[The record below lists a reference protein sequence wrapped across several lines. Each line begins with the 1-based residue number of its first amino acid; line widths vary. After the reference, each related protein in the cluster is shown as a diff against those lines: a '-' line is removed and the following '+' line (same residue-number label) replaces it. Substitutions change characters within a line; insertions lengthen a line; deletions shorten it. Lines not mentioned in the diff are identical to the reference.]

1 MSEDG
6 IGRVL
11 VASLHQSI
19 AEHLPT
25 RLGFYENW
33 LSAAKLRDG
42 AIGLAPLYAVL
53 SFLRQEGL
61 VYDTI
66 TARAGHYAA
75 QWTVDSMPALR
86 RSVIR
91 RAPLWLRARLLM
103 RVIKQ
108 VVRSSYQGS
117 RAVATIRRGTATID
131 VRASVFCVVREP
143 VDHPLCTYY
152 ASICTRL
159 LALFDVETEVQVVAC
174 RGTGKRS
181 CILTMTMTMAVS
193 KAMVANSAKPT

>member
-19 AEHLPT
+19 AENLPA

-33 LSAAKLRDG
+33 LSAAKLREG

-53 SFLRQEGL
+53 SFLRQEGP
-61 VYDTI
+61 VYNAI

-75 QWTVDSMPALR
+75 EWTVDSMPALR
-86 RSVIR
+86 RSAIR

-103 RVIKQ
+103 RVVNQI
-108 VVRSSYQGS
+108 VRSSYHGS
-117 RAVATIRRGTATID
+117 RAVATSRKGTARID
-131 VRASVFCVVREP
+131 LRASVFCAVREP
-143 VDHPLCTYY
+143 VEQPLCTYY
-152 ASICTRL
+152 AAVCTRL
-159 LALFDVETEVQVVAC
+159 LALFDLETDAQVVAC
-174 RGTGKRS
+174 RGTGERS
-181 CILTMTMTMAVS
+181 CILMMGVS
-193 KAMVANSAKPT
+193 KQIVGNGAGPT

>member
-19 AEHLPT
+19 AENLPA

-42 AIGLAPLYAVL
+42 AIGLASLYAVL
-53 SFLRQEGL
+53 SFLRQEGAM
-61 VYDTI
+61 YDTI
-66 TARAGHYAA
+66 AARAGHYAA
-75 QWTVDSMPALR
+75 EWTIDAMPTLR

-91 RAPLWLRARLLM
+91 RTPVWLRARLLM
-103 RVIKQ
+103 RIVNHI
-108 VVRSSYQGS
+108 VRSSYHGS
-117 RAVATIRRGTATID
+117 RAIATIRRGTARID

-143 VDHPLCTYY
+143 VEHPLCTYY
-152 ASICTRL
+152 AAACTRL
-159 LALFDVETEVQVVAC
+159 LALFDLETNAQVVTC
-174 RGTGKRS
+174 RGTGERS
-181 CILTMTMTMAVS
+181 CILTMNVS
-193 KAMVANSAKPT
+193 KPVVANGEGRS

>member
-19 AEHLPT
+19 AEHLPA

-53 SFLRQEGL
+53 SFLRQEGP

-66 TARAGHYAA
+66 AARAGYYAA
-75 QWTVDSMPALR
+75 QWTVDEMPPLR
-86 RSVIR
+86 QSVIR
-91 RAPLWLRARLLM
+91 RAPLWLRGRLLM
-103 RVIKQ
+103 RLFNHI
-108 VVRSSYQGS
+108 VRSSYHET
-117 RAVATIRRGTATID
+117 RAVAKIRKGVATID

-143 VDHPLCTYY
+143 VEHPLCTYY
-152 ASICTRL
+152 AAVGNRL
-159 LALFDVETEVQVVAC
+159 LEMFDLETDVRVVAC
-174 RGTGKRS
+174 RGMGQRS
-181 CILTMTMTMAVS
+181 CILTMPVS
-193 KAMVANSAKPT
+193 KPLGGNGPGPA

>member
-19 AEHLPT
+19 AEHLPA

-33 LSAAKLRDG
+33 LSEAKLRDG

-53 SFLRQEGL
+53 SFLRHEGP

-75 QWTVDSMPALR
+75 QWTVDAMPVLR

-103 RVIKQ
+103 RLVNEI
-108 VVRSSYQGS
+108 VRSTYHES
-117 RAVATIRRGTATID
+117 RAVATVRKGTARID
-131 VRASVFCVVREP
+131 VRASVFCVVRDP

-152 ASICTRL
+152 AAACSRL
-159 LALFDVETEVQVVAC
+159 LTLFDLETEVQVIAC
-174 RGTGKRS
+174 RGTGQRS
-181 CILTMTMTMAVS
+181 CILTMAVS
-193 KAMVANSAKPT
+193 RPAAAGRATL

>member
-19 AEHLPT
+19 AEHLPA

-33 LSAAKLRDG
+33 LSEAKLRDG

-53 SFLRQEGL
+53 SFLRQEGP
-61 VYDTI
+61 VYENI
-66 TARAGHYAA
+66 TAGAGRYAA
-75 QWTVDSMPALR
+75 QWTVDAMAPFR

-91 RAPLWLRARLLM
+91 RAPHWLRARLLM
-103 RVIKQ
+103 RVVNQI
-108 VVRSSYQGS
+108 VRSSYHES
-117 RAVATIRRGTATID
+117 RAVSTIRKGVATID

-143 VDHPLCTYY
+143 VEQPLCTYY
-152 ASICTRL
+152 AAVCSRL
-159 LALFDVETEVQVVAC
+159 LALFDLDTDVQVIAC
-174 RGTGKRS
+174 RGTGERS
-181 CILTMTMTMAVS
+181 CILTMTVS
-193 KAMVANSAKPT
+193 KPDGGIGAGPV

>member
-33 LSAAKLRDG
+33 LSAEKLRDG

-53 SFLRQEGL
+53 SFLRQEGSA
-61 VYDTI
+61 YERI
-66 TARAGHYAA
+66 TARAGQYAA
-75 QWTVDSMPALR
+75 EWTVESMPALR

-91 RAPLWLRARLLM
+91 RAPLWLRARLVM
-103 RVIKQ
+103 RIVNQI
-108 VVRSSYQGS
+108 VRSSYHES
-117 RAVATIRRGTATID
+117 RAVVSIRRGTATVD

-143 VDHPLCTYY
+143 VEQPLCTYY
-152 ASICTRL
+152 ASVCTRL
-159 LALFDVETEVQVVAC
+159 LALFDLETEARVVAC
-174 RGTGKRS
+174 RGTGERS
-181 CILTMTMTMAVS
+181 CILTMAVS
-193 KAMVANSAKPT
+193 KPMVGDGATSS

>member
-11 VASLHQSI
+11 VASLHQGI
-19 AEHLPT
+19 AENLPA

-42 AIGLAPLYAVL
+42 AIGLASLYAVL
-53 SFLRQEGL
+53 SFLRHEGP

-66 TARAGHYAA
+66 TARAGRYAA
-75 QWTVDSMPALR
+75 EWTVDSMPALR
-86 RSVIR
+86 RSLIR
-91 RAPLWLRARLLM
+91 RAPLWLRGRLLM
-103 RVIKQ
+103 RLVNQI
-108 VVRSSYQGS
+108 VRSTYHGS
-117 RAVATIRRGTATID
+117 RAVAKIRKGTARID

-152 ASICTRL
+152 AAICTRL
-159 LALFDVETEVQVVAC
+159 LALFDLETEVEVVAC
-174 RGTGKRS
+174 RGRGERS
-181 CILTMTMTMAVS
+181 CILTMPVS
-193 KAMVANSAKPT
+193 KQIVGNRAAPL

>member
-19 AEHLPT
+19 AEHLPA

-42 AIGLAPLYAVL
+42 VIGLAPLYAVL
-53 SFLRQEGL
+53 SFLRQEGP

-66 TARAGHYAA
+66 TARAGYYAA
-75 QWTVDSMPALR
+75 QWTVESMPTLR
-86 RSVIR
+86 RSIIR

-103 RVIKQ
+103 RVVNHI
-108 VVRSSYQGS
+108 VRSSYHGS
-117 RAVATIRRGTATID
+117 RAVATIRKGTARID

-143 VDHPLCTYY
+143 VEHPLCTYY
-152 ASICTRL
+152 AAACARL
-159 LALFDVETEVQVVAC
+159 LALFDLDTDVQVVTC
-174 RGTGKRS
+174 RGTGERS
-181 CILTMTMTMAVS
+181 CILTMAVS
-193 KAMVANSAKPT
+193 RELAGNGAVPP